1 MDVIGFECPYYE
13 DLAINTETGD
23 KRKRVT
29 KKTAQADIE
38 NNGTDTD
45 LILHQGKRNSFGVNQ
60 EKEDDELSKLKGK
73 AGTLQTSLQEK
84 EGEVASLKEKIE
96 LKTLSMPEAIIGL

>member
-1 MDVIGFECPYYE
+1 MSSIFGSRGKFHLNRVMDVIGFECPYYE

-38 NNGTDTD
+38 NNG
-45 LILHQGKRNSFGVNQ
+45 L
-60 EKEDDELSKLKGK
+60 
-73 AGTLQTSLQEK
+73 
-84 EGEVASLKEKIE
+84 
-96 LKTLSMPEAIIGL
+96 